1 MIVELNETVFEQHI
15 TECLSNGDLYNQRT
29 SAQFDIDRL
38 CDVEMLERFLRAQ
51 PVVWNRLSQHF
62 PGQEVNTVV
71 AEYNQKLNRGES
83 ILTMLLK
90 GITIKGIKVKFVQFK
105 PVLDGPES
113 ATYKLYRENRFS
125 VVRQMRYSTATT
137 TYGSRRENLAE
148 LDLCILVNGLPLLT
162 CELKNEGTSQ
172 NYGHGIYQY
181 RYERNPENR
190 MLRNCLVH
198 FVMDNNYVF
207 MTTKLNGENTRFL
220 PFNRESVNPPIDG
233 EYATAYMWRTID
245 GELESN
251 ILGADSLLDIIEN
264 FFKRVND
271 EKGNPVVFFPRFH
284 QLRAVRKLRRLV
296 REDGPGHNYLIQHS
310 AGSGKT
316 KSMAWLAHQLAN
328 MTNDNR
334 TPIFDSIIMVTDRIV
349 LNRNMADDVVNFQTV
364 AGTVKDIRR
373 GSKNLAS
380 ALNEGHRIIISTVQK
395 FAYAL
400 KDLKREQHRKYA
412 IIVDEAHTAI
422 GNESAKDL
430 VNALSTDADLQAVEG
445 FDPSFY
451 DSDMDALMAYMQV
464 MRRMMKHIS
473 YFAFT
478 ATPKDKTYALF
489 GTPDGKAHDLYSM
502 KQAIDEKFILDV
514 LRNIKSYVTMFEYI
528 EKNTEADQNEVFEEK
543 KSLRVIYKELNQ
555 NQYIKLRKA
564 SMMLDHFMHH
574 TINKIGKKAKAMVV
588 TDSRQAAA
596 DYKQLLDRLIADQ
609 YDGAI
614 KTLVAF
620 SGEVDDSHGRRC
632 SEASMN
638 DDCVRDDDIRKKFME
653 DDYKILIV
661 AEKFQTGFDQPL
673 LHTMY
678 VDRSLGGIQCI
689 QTLSRLNRCF
699 PDKDDTM
706 VIDFRNDVEKIQK
719 SFQQYYTETTLEGE
733 VDTQRLYS
741 LKDDVEAYNLFN
753 EDEVNAVVESLLDP
767 AKVQNI
773 PSILRHIV
781 DDRILPLEDEDKDIY
796 RKLVNRYVR
805 QYGFMAQLMDFS
817 DPDLEKFY
825 VFCKVFY
832 KFLPYTS
839 ETLPMEILERIDLNK
854 LRIQMCFEGQL
865 DLEDERQTL
874 KSSRIGDVGRKQ
886 EDDKLPIKEILDI
899 VNSPWEQFLDENDK
913 ILRQI
918 WEELLVDPEIND
930 AFNAQNTFDVMINI
944 VREKFDE
951 KIAMQIEKYYNF
963 AEVLERE
970 QSLSLTLIGKFVDA
984 LARRTAQAGRFEY
997 DEEKLKESIA
1007 NAMREELADVCSHN
1021 RSVEEF
1027 VDVMFDVFNQ
1037 TSLRSLD
1044 GIADFVKE
1052 DLNNI
1057 YVNPEVRVVDKVRG
1071 FNSLVTKYEV
1081 YLKKLHYLITNE
1093 EMSNDDGKPVTL
1105 GNAVHYTD
1113 ALRKL
1118 RNAYKYDN
1126 YINDEQRKYAGY
1138 LKLVTEWRND
1148 QAHTAPTTSEN
1159 EINAAISIVVAMYLY
1174 ITGVSITDL
1183 EMAGAQEVD
1192 ETYTTPIAYSFSEA
1206 DRSAVT
1212 FSKPKGY
1219 DLEDEFQSTFSLA
1232 AENEVE
1238 YIKKLAEPDRL
1249 TLLAEIISDLIYS
1262 KKNGILFNKKRYWV
1276 AIYRIAA
1283 DLGFIIDGD
1292 YPYFKQKVNAMNIE
1306 GLPYTFTI
1314 SYIEGQLQGI
1324 YKEHIEDWS
1333 DHGLTARN
1341 LIEYNDIKAFAVAF
1355 RDLVI
1360 TKIAQH
1366 RVR

>member
-1 MIVELNETVFEQHI
+1 MNNPLNETVFEQHI
-15 TECLSNGDLYNQRT
+15 AETLAQSDLYNSRE
-29 SAQFDIDRL
+29 SKDFDIERL
-38 CDVEMLERFLRAQ
+38 VDVEMLERFLRAQ
-51 PVVWNRLSQHF
+51 PIVWQRLSQHF
-62 PGQEVNTVV
+62 PGQEVNTVIT
-71 AEYNQKLNRGES
+71 EYNKKLNRGDS

-90 GITIKGIKVKFVQFK
+90 GITIKGIKVKLVQFK
-105 PVLDGPES
+105 PVLDGPDS

-125 VVRQMRYSTATT
+125 VVRQMRYSTAGTI
-137 TYGSRRENLAE
+137 YGSKKENLAE
-148 LDLCILVNGLPLLT
+148 LDLCILVNGVPLLT
-162 CELKNEGTSQ
+162 CELKNEGTGQ

-207 MTTKLNGENTRFL
+207 MTTKLDGENTRFL

-233 EYATAYMWRTID
+233 EYATAYMWRPIE
-245 GELESN
+245 GEPESN

-271 EKGNPVVFFPRFH
+271 DDGKPVVFFPRFH
-284 QLRAVRKLRRLV
+284 QLRAVRKLRRMV
-296 REDGPGHNYLIQHS
+296 RQDGPGHNYLIQHS

-328 MTNDNR
+328 MTNADR

-373 GSKNLAS
+373 GSKNLAT

-395 FAYAL
+395 FAFAL

-430 VNALSTDADLQAVEG
+430 VNALSTDDDLKAVEG
-445 FDPSFY
+445 FNPEDY

-489 GTPDGKAHDLYSM
+489 GTADGKAHDLYSM

-514 LRNIKSYVTMFEYI
+514 LQNIKSYDTMFEYI
-528 EKNTEADQNEVFEEK
+528 QKNEEEDKDKLFEEK
-543 KSLRVIYKELNQ
+543 KSLRVIYNELNK

-574 TINKIGKKAKAMVV
+574 TINKIGKRAKAMVV

-609 YDGAI
+609 YDGKI

-620 SGEVDDSHGRRC
+620 SGEVEDSHGRRC

-638 DDCVRDDDIRKKFME
+638 DDHVTDDNIRLKFME
-653 DDYKILIV
+653 DDYKILVV

-689 QTLSRLNRCF
+689 QTLSRLNRCY
-699 PDKDDTM
+699 PGKEDTM
-706 VIDFRNDVEKIQK
+706 VIDFRNDVGKIQK

-741 LKDDVEAYNLFN
+741 LKDDVEAYNIFN
-753 EDEVNAVVESLLDP
+753 EDEVNTVVESLLDP
-767 AKVQNI
+767 AKVQAV
-773 PSILRHIV
+773 PAILRHIV
-781 DDRILPLEDEDKDIY
+781 DDRVLPLEDEEKDRY

-825 VFCKVFY
+825 VFCKIFY
-832 KFLPYTS
+832 KFLPYTK

-854 LRIQMCFEGQL
+854 LRIQMSFEGQL
-865 DLEDERQTL
+865 PLEDDEQTL
-874 KSSRIGDVGRKQ
+874 KSSRIGDVGKKQ
-886 EDDKLPIKEILDI
+886 EEDKLTIREILDI
-899 VNSPWEQFLDENDK
+899 VNSPWEQFLDENDQ
-913 ILRQI
+913 ILKQI
-918 WEELLVDPEIND
+918 WDELLVDPEIND

-951 KIAMQIEKYYNF
+951 KIALQIEKYYNF

-970 QSLSLTLIGKFVDA
+970 QSLSITLIGKFVDA
-984 LARRTAQAGRFEY
+984 LARRTAKAGHLEY
-997 DEEKLKESIA
+997 DEEKLKECIA
-1007 NAMREELADVCSHN
+1007 DAMRNELSDVCSHN
-1021 RSVEEF
+1021 RSVEEY
-1027 VDVMFDVFNQ
+1027 VDVMFDVLNQ
-1037 TSLRSLD
+1037 VSVPSLD
-1044 GIADFVKE
+1044 GIGPIVRD

-1057 YVNPEVRVVDKVRG
+1057 YTNPELRIVDRVRA
-1071 FNSLVTKYEV
+1071 FNSLVTRYEV
-1081 YLKKLHYLITNE
+1081 YLKKLYYLINNE
-1093 EMSNDDGKPVTL
+1093 EMSNEDGKKVTY
-1105 GNAVHYTD
+1105 GNAVYYTD
-1113 ALRKL
+1113 ALRRL
-1118 RNAYKYDN
+1118 RNAKKYET
-1126 YINDEQRKYAGY
+1126 YTSDEQRKYAQY
-1138 LKLVTEWRND
+1138 LDMVTNWRND
-1148 QAHTAPTTSEN
+1148 QAHTAPTASEQ
-1159 EINAAISIVVAMYLY
+1159 EISAAISIVVAMYLY
-1174 ITGVSITDL
+1174 ITGDSITSL
-1183 EMAGAQEVD
+1183 EMSGFA
-1192 ETYTTPIAYSFSEA
+1192 SEPTSEYKINNG
-1206 DRSAVT
+1206 DN
-1212 FSKPKGY
+1212 F
-1219 DLEDEFQSTFSLA
+1219 LMA
-1232 AENEVE
+1232 AE
-1238 YIKKLAEPDRL
+1238 
-1249 TLLAEIISDLIYS
+1249 S
-1262 KKNGILFNKKRYWV
+1262 
-1276 AIYRIAA
+1276 
-1283 DLGFIIDGD
+1283 
-1292 YPYFKQKVNAMNIE
+1292 
-1306 GLPYTFTI
+1306 
-1314 SYIEGQLQGI
+1314 
-1324 YKEHIEDWS
+1324 
-1333 DHGLTARN
+1333 
-1341 LIEYNDIKAFAVAF
+1341 
-1355 RDLVI
+1355 
-1360 TKIAQH
+1360 
-1366 RVR
+1366 

>member
-1 MIVELNETVFEQHI
+1 MNNPLNETVFEQHI
-15 TECLSNGDLYNQRT
+15 AETLAQSDLYNSRE
-29 SAQFDIDRL
+29 SKDFDIERL
-38 CDVEMLERFLRAQ
+38 VDVEMLERFLRAQ
-51 PVVWNRLSQHF
+51 PIVWQRLSQHF
-62 PGQEVNTVV
+62 PGQEVNTVIT
-71 AEYNQKLNRGES
+71 EYNKKLNRGDS

-90 GITIKGIKVKFVQFK
+90 GITIKGIKVKLVQFK
-105 PVLDGPES
+105 PVLDGPDS

-125 VVRQMRYSTATT
+125 VVRQMRYSTAGTI
-137 TYGSRRENLAE
+137 YGSKKENLAE
-148 LDLCILVNGLPLLT
+148 LDLCILVNGVPLLT
-162 CELKNEGTSQ
+162 CELKNEGTGQ

-207 MTTKLNGENTRFL
+207 MTTKLDGENTRFL

-233 EYATAYMWRTID
+233 EYATAYMWRPIE
-245 GELESN
+245 GEPESN

-271 EKGNPVVFFPRFH
+271 DDGKPVVFFPRFH
-284 QLRAVRKLRRLV
+284 QLRAVRKLRRMV
-296 REDGPGHNYLIQHS
+296 RQDGPGHNYLIQHS

-328 MTNDNR
+328 MTNADR

-373 GSKNLAS
+373 GSKNLAT

-395 FAYAL
+395 FAFAL

-430 VNALSTDADLQAVEG
+430 VNALSTDDDLKAVEG
-445 FDPSFY
+445 FNPEDY

-489 GTPDGKAHDLYSM
+489 GTADGKAHDLYSM

-514 LRNIKSYVTMFEYI
+514 LQNIKSYDTMFEYI
-528 EKNTEADQNEVFEEK
+528 QKNEEEDKDKLFEEK
-543 KSLRVIYKELNQ
+543 KSLRVIYNELNK

-574 TINKIGKKAKAMVV
+574 TINKIGKRAKAMVV

-609 YDGAI
+609 YDGKI

-620 SGEVDDSHGRRC
+620 SGEVEDSHGRRC

-638 DDCVRDDDIRKKFME
+638 DDHVTDDNIRLKFME
-653 DDYKILIV
+653 DDYKILVV

-689 QTLSRLNRCF
+689 QTLSRLNRCY
-699 PDKDDTM
+699 PGKEDTM
-706 VIDFRNDVEKIQK
+706 VIDFRNDVGKIQK

-741 LKDDVEAYNLFN
+741 LKDDVEAYNIFN
-753 EDEVNAVVESLLDP
+753 EDEVNTVVESLLDP
-767 AKVQNI
+767 AKVQAV
-773 PSILRHIV
+773 PAILRHIV
-781 DDRILPLEDEDKDIY
+781 DDRVLPLEDEEKDRY

-825 VFCKVFY
+825 VFCKIFY
-832 KFLPYTS
+832 KFLPYTK

-854 LRIQMCFEGQL
+854 LRIQMSFEGQL
-865 DLEDERQTL
+865 PLEDDEQTL
-874 KSSRIGDVGRKQ
+874 KSSRIGDVGKKQ
-886 EDDKLPIKEILDI
+886 EEDKLTIREILDI
-899 VNSPWEQFLDENDK
+899 VNSPWEQFLDENDQ
-913 ILRQI
+913 ILKQI
-918 WEELLVDPEIND
+918 WDELLVDPEIND

-951 KIAMQIEKYYNF
+951 KIALQIEKYYNF

-970 QSLSLTLIGKFVDA
+970 QSLSITLIGKFVDA
-984 LARRTAQAGRFEY
+984 LARRTAKAGHLEY
-997 DEEKLKESIA
+997 DEEKLKECIA
-1007 NAMREELADVCSHN
+1007 DAMRNELSDVCSHN
-1021 RSVEEF
+1021 RSVEEY
-1027 VDVMFDVFNQ
+1027 VDVMFDVLNQ
-1037 TSLRSLD
+1037 VSVPSLD
-1044 GIADFVKE
+1044 GIGPIVRD

-1057 YVNPEVRVVDKVRG
+1057 YTNPELRIVDRVRA
-1071 FNSLVTKYEV
+1071 FNSLVTRYEV
-1081 YLKKLHYLITNE
+1081 YLKKLYYLINNE
-1093 EMSNDDGKPVTL
+1093 EMSNEDGKKVTY
-1105 GNAVHYTD
+1105 GNAVYYTD
-1113 ALRKL
+1113 TLRRL
-1118 RNAYKYDN
+1118 RNAKKYET
-1126 YINDEQRKYAGY
+1126 YTSDEQRKYAQY
-1138 LKLVTEWRND
+1138 LDMVTNWRND
-1148 QAHTAPTTSEN
+1148 QAHTAPTASEQ
-1159 EINAAISIVVAMYLY
+1159 EISAAISIVVAMYLY
-1174 ITGVSITDL
+1174 ITGDSITDL
-1183 EMAGAQEVD
+1183 EMSGYASEPTAPYNENE
-1192 ETYTTPIAYSFSEA
+1192 ETAP
-1206 DRSAVT
+1206 
-1212 FSKPKGY
+1212 
-1219 DLEDEFQSTFSLA
+1219 LMA
-1232 AENEVE
+1232 AE
-1238 YIKKLAEPDRL
+1238 P
-1249 TLLAEIISDLIYS
+1249 
-1262 KKNGILFNKKRYWV
+1262 
-1276 AIYRIAA
+1276 
-1283 DLGFIIDGD
+1283 
-1292 YPYFKQKVNAMNIE
+1292 
-1306 GLPYTFTI
+1306 
-1314 SYIEGQLQGI
+1314 
-1324 YKEHIEDWS
+1324 
-1333 DHGLTARN
+1333 
-1341 LIEYNDIKAFAVAF
+1341 
-1355 RDLVI
+1355 
-1360 TKIAQH
+1360 
-1366 RVR
+1366 